1 MREKYESLSLATLKD
16 LAKARGLKGVSTLR
30 KPELI
35 ERMLQED
42 QLENEENNKKA
53 ENKELKEEEIKEEK
67 EVKEEKETKEET
79 KEEKLQK
86 ELDEKNDQLL
96 RMAAEYDNFRKRS
109 QREKDAL
116 YLDCKAS
123 VIKELLPVADNF
135 DRIFA
140 NPDISFEDYKKGVEM
155 TFKQFENVFRDL
167 KVESFGEEGEAFD
180 PNFHNAVMHSEDE
193 NLGENV
199 ITNVFAKGY
208 KVGDKVIRPAMV
220 AVAN

>member
-1 MREKYESLSLATLKD
+1 MIL
-16 LAKARGLKGVSTLR
+16 LAKK
-30 KPELI
+30 K
-35 ERMLQED
+35 
-42 QLENEENNKKA
+42 NNAEAA
-53 ENKELKEEEIKEEK
+53 ENKEEK
-67 EVKEEKETKEET
+67 EVKKEPEKKAEEPKEESA
-79 KEEKLQK
+79 EAKLQK
-86 ELDEKNDQLL
+86 ELDEKSDQLL
-96 RMAAEYDNFRKRS
+96 RIAAEYDNFRKRS

-116 YLDCKAS
+116 YTDCKAS

-140 NPDISFEDYKKGVEM
+140 NPDITFEDYKKGVEM

-167 KVESFGEEGEAFD
+167 KVESFGEEGETFD

-193 NLGENV
+193 SLGENV

>member
-1 MREKYESLSLATLKD
+1 MVKKKNSEETA
-16 LAKARGLKGVSTLR
+16 AKA
-30 KPELI
+30 
-35 ERMLQED
+35 ED
-42 QLENEENNKKA
+42 KKVEKEDKKEDAEVKKEKKA
-53 ENKELKEEEIKEEK
+53 KEESN
-67 EVKEEKETKEET
+67 
-79 KEEKLQK
+79 EEKLQK
-86 ELDEKNDQLL
+86 QLAEKSDQLL
-96 RMAAEYDNFRKRS
+96 RIAAEYDNFRKRS

-116 YLDCKAS
+116 YVDCKAS

-140 NPDISFEDYKKGVEM
+140 NPDITFEDYKKGVEM
-155 TFKQFENVFRDL
+155 TFKQFENVFKDL
-167 KVESFGEEGEAFD
+167 KVESFGEEGEEFD

-208 KVGDKVIRPAMV
+208 KIGDKVIRPAMV

>member
-1 MREKYESLSLATLKD
+1 M
-16 LAKARGLKGVSTLR
+16 AKKKSS
-30 KPELI
+30 
-35 ERMLQED
+35 
-42 QLENEENNKKA
+42 EETAAKA
-53 ENKELKEEEIKEEK
+53 ENKKVKEEDKKEE
-67 EVKEEKETKEET
+67 EVKEEKKESN
-79 KEEKLQK
+79 EEKLQK
-86 ELDEKNDQLL
+86 ELAEKSDQLL
-96 RMAAEYDNFRKRS
+96 RIVAEYDNFRKRS

-116 YLDCKAS
+116 YVDCKAS

-140 NPDISFEDYKKGVEM
+140 NPDITFEDYKKGVEM
-155 TFKQFENVFRDL
+155 TFKQFENVFKDL
-167 KVESFGEEGEAFD
+167 KVESFGEEGEEFD

-208 KVGDKVIRPAMV
+208 KIGDKVIRPAMV

>member
-1 MREKYESLSLATLKD
+1 M
-16 LAKARGLKGVSTLR
+16 AKKKNS
-30 KPELI
+30 
-35 ERMLQED
+35 
-42 QLENEENNKKA
+42 EETAAKA
-53 ENKELKEEEIKEEK
+53 ENK
-67 EVKEEKETKEET
+67 EVKEEKKEEKET
-79 KEEKLQK
+79 AKEKKVKEESNEEKLQK
-86 ELDEKNDQLL
+86 QLDEKNDQLL
-96 RMAAEYDNFRKRS
+96 RIAAEYDNFRKRS

-140 NPDISFEDYKKGVEM
+140 NPDITFEDYKKGVEM
-155 TFKQFENVFRDL
+155 TFKQFENVFKDL
-167 KVESFGEEGEAFD
+167 KVESFGEEGEEFD

-208 KVGDKVIRPAMV
+208 KIGDKVIRPAMV

>member
-1 MREKYESLSLATLKD
+1 MAKKKNSEETA
-16 LAKARGLKGVSTLR
+16 AKA
-30 KPELI
+30 
-35 ERMLQED
+35 ED
-42 QLENEENNKKA
+42 KKVKEEDK
-53 ENKELKEEEIKEEK
+53 KEEEFKEEK
-67 EVKEEKETKEET
+67 KESN
-79 KEEKLQK
+79 EEKLQK
-86 ELDEKNDQLL
+86 ELAEKSDQLL
-96 RMAAEYDNFRKRS
+96 RIAAEYDNFRKRS

-116 YLDCKAS
+116 YIDCKAS

-140 NPDISFEDYKKGVEM
+140 NPDITFEDYKKGVEM
-155 TFKQFENVFRDL
+155 TFKQFENVFKDL
-167 KVESFGEEGEAFD
+167 KVESFGEEGEEFD

-208 KVGDKVIRPAMV
+208 KIGDKVIRPAMV

>member
-1 MREKYESLSLATLKD
+1 MAKKKNSEETA
-16 LAKARGLKGVSTLR
+16 AKA
-30 KPELI
+30 
-35 ERMLQED
+35 ED
-42 QLENEENNKKA
+42 
-53 ENKELKEEEIKEEK
+53 K
-67 EVKEEKETKEET
+67 EVKEENKKEEEV
-79 KEEKLQK
+79 KEEKKESNEDKLQK
-86 ELDEKNDQLL
+86 QLDEKNDQLL

-116 YLDCKAS
+116 YVDCKAS

-140 NPDISFEDYKKGVEM
+140 NPDITFEDYKKGVEM
-155 TFKQFENVFRDL
+155 TFKQFETVFKDL
-167 KVESFGEEGEAFD
+167 KVESFGEEGEQFD

-208 KVGDKVIRPAMV
+208 KIGDKVIRPAMV

>member
-1 MREKYESLSLATLKD
+1 MAKKKNSEETA
-16 LAKARGLKGVSTLR
+16 AKA
-30 KPELI
+30 
-35 ERMLQED
+35 ED
-42 QLENEENNKKA
+42 K
-53 ENKELKEEEIKEEK
+53 KEEK
-67 EVKEEKETKEET
+67 KAKEESN
-79 KEEKLQK
+79 EEKLQK
-86 ELDEKNDQLL
+86 QLAEKSDQLL
-96 RMAAEYDNFRKRS
+96 RIAAEYDNFRKRS

-116 YLDCKAS
+116 YVDCKAS

-140 NPDISFEDYKKGVEM
+140 NPDITFEDYKKGVEM
-155 TFKQFENVFRDL
+155 TFKQFENVFKDL
-167 KVESFGEEGEAFD
+167 KVESFGEEGEEFD

-208 KVGDKVIRPAMV
+208 KIGDKVIRPAMV

>member
-1 MREKYESLSLATLKD
+1 M
-16 LAKARGLKGVSTLR
+16 AKK
-30 KPELI
+30 K
-35 ERMLQED
+35 
-42 QLENEENNKKA
+42 NNAEAA
-53 ENKELKEEEIKEEK
+53 ENKEKK
-67 EVKEEKETKEET
+67 EVKKEPEEKAEEPKEEGT
-79 KEEKLQK
+79 EAKLQK
-86 ELDEKNDQLL
+86 ELDEKSDQLL

-116 YLDCKAS
+116 YTDCKAS

-140 NPDISFEDYKKGVEM
+140 NPDITFEDYKKGVEM

-193 NLGENV
+193 SLGENV

>member
-1 MREKYESLSLATLKD
+1 MAKKKNSEETA
-16 LAKARGLKGVSTLR
+16 AKA
-30 KPELI
+30 
-35 ERMLQED
+35 ED
-42 QLENEENNKKA
+42 KKV
-53 ENKELKEEEIKEEK
+53 EEEDKKENK
-67 EVKEEKETKEET
+67 EVKEEKKAKEESN
-79 KEEKLQK
+79 EEKLQK
-86 ELDEKNDQLL
+86 QLAEKSNQLL
-96 RMAAEYDNFRKRS
+96 RIAAEYDNFRKRS

-116 YLDCKAS
+116 YVDCKAS

-140 NPDISFEDYKKGVEM
+140 NPDITFEDYKKGVEM
-155 TFKQFENVFRDL
+155 TFKQFETVFKDL
-167 KVESFGEEGEAFD
+167 KVESFGEEGEEFD

-208 KVGDKVIRPAMV
+208 KIGDKVIRPAMV

>member
-1 MREKYESLSLATLKD
+1 M
-16 LAKARGLKGVSTLR
+16 AKKKSS
-30 KPELI
+30 
-35 ERMLQED
+35 
-42 QLENEENNKKA
+42 EETAAKA
-53 ENKELKEEEIKEEK
+53 ENKKVKEEDKKEE
-67 EVKEEKETKEET
+67 EVKEEKKESN
-79 KEEKLQK
+79 EEKLQK
-86 ELDEKNDQLL
+86 ELAEKSDQLL
-96 RMAAEYDNFRKRS
+96 RIAAEYDNFRKRS

-116 YLDCKAS
+116 YVDCKAS

-140 NPDISFEDYKKGVEM
+140 NPDITFEDYKKGVEM
-155 TFKQFENVFRDL
+155 TFKQFENVFKDL
-167 KVESFGEEGEAFD
+167 KVESFGEEGEEFD

-208 KVGDKVIRPAMV
+208 KIGDKVIRPAMV

>member
-1 MREKYESLSLATLKD
+1 MAKKKNSEETA
-16 LAKARGLKGVSTLR
+16 AKA
-30 KPELI
+30 
-35 ERMLQED
+35 ED
-42 QLENEENNKKA
+42 KKV
-53 ENKELKEEEIKEEK
+53 EEEDKKENK
-67 EVKEEKETKEET
+67 EVKEEKKTKEESN
-79 KEEKLQK
+79 EEKLQK
-86 ELDEKNDQLL
+86 QLDEKSDQLL
-96 RMAAEYDNFRKRS
+96 RIAAEYDNFRKRS

-116 YLDCKAS
+116 YVDCKAS

-140 NPDISFEDYKKGVEM
+140 NPDITFEDYKKGVEM
-155 TFKQFENVFRDL
+155 TFKQFETVFKDL
-167 KVESFGEEGEAFD
+167 KVESFGEEGEEFD

-208 KVGDKVIRPAMV
+208 KIGDKVIRPAMV

>member
-1 MREKYESLSLATLKD
+1 M
-16 LAKARGLKGVSTLR
+16 AKKKSS
-30 KPELI
+30 
-35 ERMLQED
+35 
-42 QLENEENNKKA
+42 EETAAKA
-53 ENKELKEEEIKEEK
+53 ENKKVKEEEKKEE
-67 EVKEEKETKEET
+67 EVKEEKKESN
-79 KEEKLQK
+79 EEKLQK
-86 ELDEKNDQLL
+86 ELAEKSDQLL
-96 RMAAEYDNFRKRS
+96 RIAAEYDNFRKRS

-116 YLDCKAS
+116 YVDCKAS

-140 NPDISFEDYKKGVEM
+140 NPDITFEDYKKGVEM
-155 TFKQFENVFRDL
+155 TFKQFENVFKDL
-167 KVESFGEEGEAFD
+167 KVESFGEEGEEFD

-208 KVGDKVIRPAMV
+208 KIGDKVIRPAMV

>member
-1 MREKYESLSLATLKD
+1 M
-16 LAKARGLKGVSTLR
+16 AKKKNS
-30 KPELI
+30 
-35 ERMLQED
+35 
-42 QLENEENNKKA
+42 EETAAKA
-53 ENKELKEEEIKEEK
+53 ENK
-67 EVKEEKETKEET
+67 EVKEEKAEEKEVKKE
-79 KEEKLQK
+79 KKAKEQSNEEKLQK
-86 ELDEKNDQLL
+86 ELAEKSDQLL
-96 RMAAEYDNFRKRS
+96 RIAAEYDNFRKRS

-116 YLDCKAS
+116 YIDCKAS

-140 NPDISFEDYKKGVEM
+140 NPDITFEDYKKGVEM
-155 TFKQFENVFRDL
+155 TFKQFETVFKDL
-167 KVESFGEEGEAFD
+167 KVESFGEEGEEFD

-208 KVGDKVIRPAMV
+208 KIGDKVIRPAMV